1 MKEAGEAQPLEIV
14 PGRSREAAWQGCFFC
29 PPREHNVL
37 LPLQGRGLG
46 NQQQPSSA
54 GKPSKIQRRE
64 ARQYEGGKAPTSGRE
79 PFPNVYFVLARSLEG
94 RGKRGEHQDR
104 ASRDEAPAPAPGIKN
119 DRTSRRFPEPDPDP
133 RLPQPPSVLRT
144 GKAPSRPYLAQK
156 QQPRFPPIKNASRVI
171 PEPGETLAA
180 ASVPGRSGQSADAR
194 TEFRVGQLLRSARR
208 RLSLGAAASREG
220 LEPRQQPLASQ
231 GMSSAP
237 LWLLLKP
244 PPRK

>member
-1 MKEAGEAQPLEIV
+1 MWRQEDSLCSGHKRLLRRQTMEAGVNWSQPLEIV
-14 PGRSREAAWQGCFFC
+14 
-29 PPREHNVL
+29 
-37 LPLQGRGLG
+37 GRGLG
-46 NQQQPSSA
+46 NQQQPSGA

-79 PFPNVYFVLARSLEG
+79 PFPNVYFVLAKSLEG
-94 RGKRGEHQDR
+94 RGERGKHQDHT
-104 ASRDEAPAPAPGIKN
+104 SRDEAPAPAPGIKN
-119 DRTSRRFPEPDPDP
+119 DRTSRRFPAPDPDP
-133 RLPQPPSVLRT
+133 RLPHPPSVLRT
-144 GKAPSRPYLAQK
+144 GMAPSWPYLAQK

-180 ASVPGRSGQSADAR
+180 ASVPGWSGRSPDAR
-194 TEFRVGQLLRSARR
+194 TEGFRVGQLIRSARR

-220 LEPRQQPLASQ
+220 LEPRQRPLASQ